1 METDSEMKHNV
12 KHKSEKT
19 SLMILIIGA
28 IAGAS
33 YLLNTTSSLRSPRL
47 SESMPMLELG
57 DMFLAL
63 LFASMFAVLL
73 HCLRMLACKLVFR
86 YSIQQKAKDTYARY
100 DWISYLP
107 CLVFVLGAFGVRF
120 PMPITLFLLSISIVL
135 IQAGLIYYA
144 MDFKTRERAFTSI
157 QWLAF
162 LFLISG
168 FAALIYQIVW
178 QRVLFAAFGV
188 NIESVTVTVSLFMF
202 GLGVGSL
209 VGGQLSRR
217 FPLHLPRLFLAC
229 ELGIGLFGLISI
241 PLIKTVGDMTLH
253 GSLFTISMTTYAL
266 LSLPTILMGATLPIL
281 VDYLHRYYRN
291 IGKSVG
297 VLYFINTLGSAI
309 ACFITVDILF
319 AFFGQQTAVIVAA
332 LCNFIVALLVFRYA
346 QRLDRSEIKVQAK
359 KDIAIQSETSSSKR
373 GYRARFILMML
384 LSAATGYISLSQEIL
399 WFRAISYSTGG
410 KPDVFGYL
418 LGFILFG
425 IACGALVAKRVCE
438 TRAGL
443 ALPFIAT
450 LLILSSLFYSI
461 SIPLIAWVM
470 TLAPDMG
477 LMISYLSATIIALL
491 IGSIFPIVSHYAI
504 HTDSQAGFFLSMI
517 YFANILGATI
527 GPILTGFILL
537 DLYSFEVNVLIL
549 SSLTL
554 LLGGIVGFFCR
565 PNVSWKL
572 GVGASLA
579 IIMTTLVFIHNDL
592 YTNIFE
598 KLIYKTMPY
607 EPFKYVIQ
615 NRSGIIAVSPPE
627 PDIVFGGGVY
637 DGRYNTDPINNA
649 NGIRRAYMIAAL
661 HPKPSNVLE
670 IGLSTGSW
678 ARVVADHD
686 LVRELKSVEI
696 NPGYIEL
703 IRKYPAVSSL
713 THDTKVSIDLDDG
726 RRWLNRHPNEKFDFI
741 LMNASFHWR
750 DHATNLL
757 SADFLRI
764 CQSHLNRGGVIYFNA
779 TGSEDALFT
788 AAAVFKHV
796 TRYINFVAASD
807 SPFTMTRQEK
817 RENLL
822 RFYRSETPVLNPQVR
837 EMQGILEELV
847 NYELVDLAPSYRE
860 KTDLYRI
867 SDDNMA
873 TEYKIEKKWFDA
885 KAKWADCLT
894 GLMFGSM

>member
-1 METDSEMKHNV
+1 METDNEMKHNV
-12 KHKSEKT
+12 KQKTEKP
-19 SLMILIIGA
+19 SLMIFMIGA

-33 YLLNTTSSLRSPRL
+33 YLLNTTSSLRSHRL
-47 SESMPMLELG
+47 SESMPMLEFG

-63 LFASMFAVLL
+63 LFASMFAIFL

-86 YSIQQKAKDTYARY
+86 SSLQQKAKDSYAQY

-107 CLVFVLGAFGVRF
+107 CLVYVLGAFGVRF

-135 IQAGLIYYA
+135 IQVGLIYYA

-157 QWLAF
+157 QWLVF

-266 LSLPTILMGATLPIL
+266 LSLPTIFMGATLPIL

-332 LCNFIVALLVFRYA
+332 MCNFSVALLVFRYA
-346 QRLDRSEIKVQAK
+346 QRLDRSEIKVQAE

-373 GYRARFILMML
+373 GYRARVTLMML

-399 WFRAISYSTGG
+399 WFRVISYSTGG

-418 LGFILFG
+418 LGFILLG

-438 TRAGL
+438 ERADM
-443 ALPFIAT
+443 ALPFVAI
-450 LLILSSLFYSI
+450 LLMSSSLLYSL

-470 TLAPDMG
+470 TLAPEIG
-477 LMISYLSATIIALL
+477 LIISYLSAAIIALL

-504 HTDSQAGFFLSMI
+504 HTDTQAGFPLSMV
-517 YFANILGATI
+517 YFANILGATT
-527 GPILTGFILL
+527 GPILMGFILL

-549 SSLTL
+549 SSVTL
-554 LLGGIVGFFCR
+554 FLGGVVGFAYR
-565 PNVSWKL
+565 PNLSWKL
-572 GVGASLA
+572 GVGICLVIA
-579 IIMTTLVFIHNDL
+579 MTMIAFIHNGL

-598 KLIYKTMPY
+598 KLLYKTMSHV
-607 EPFKYVIQ
+607 PFKHVIQ

-637 DGRYNTDPINNA
+637 DGRFNVDPINNA

-678 ARVVADHD
+678 ARVVADHE
-686 LVRELKSVEI
+686 LISNLKSVEI
-696 NPGYIEL
+696 NPGYID
-703 IRKYPAVSSL
+703 PAVSSL
-713 THDTKVSIDLDDG
+713 LQDAKVSIVMDDG
-726 RRWLNRHPNEKFDFI
+726 RRWLNRHPDEKFDFI
-741 LMNASFHWR
+741 LMNTTFHWR

-764 CQSHLNRGGVIYFNA
+764 CKGHLNLGGVIYFNA

-796 TRYINFVAASD
+796 IRFDNFVAASD
-807 SPFTMTRQEK
+807 SPFIMTQQQK

-822 RFYRSETPVLNPQVR
+822 RFYRSETPVLNPQVP
-837 EMQGILEELV
+837 ELQSILEDLV
-847 NYELVDLAPSYRE
+847 NYELVDLAPAYRE
-860 KTDLYRI
+860 KTDLYYI

-885 KAKWADCLT
+885 KAKWADYLA
-894 GLMFGSM
+894 GLMSGSM